1 MNENMAVEAIQDP
14 IERKIAYESARG
26 KIGLLEETMSEMNS
40 QKQQIERLLSEELNS
55 YEVDFNK
62 NQEREISH
70 PEFAKIDQEHRHK
83 IDQLNLKKLSL
94 EREIESR
101 RNTIQR
107 LWCLCWLLKMPYGA
121 KEVKVTRNDTGEK
134 LTVSREDVYNKY
146 FRIVMNSEKS
156 RLINEQSFLRLQ
168 LDFNNIPEFLVHPE
182 NEFYAENFSTSEKL
196 ASVKDQ
202 LEVLHDYER
211 QAKGKYTGMID
222 CSSLVIGDFMNDN
235 SEHLFNQLFLGS
247 EEDKKGRAM

>member
-1 MNENMAVEAIQDP
+1 MNDNMVVEEISNP
-14 IERKIAYESARG
+14 IDRKMAYERARG
-26 KIGLLEETMSEMNS
+26 KIGIVEDTISELEG
-40 QKQQIERLLSEELNS
+40 QKQQVESILSDELKR

-83 IDQLNLKKLSL
+83 IDMLNLKKLSL

-121 KEVKVTRNDTGEK
+121 KEVRVTKNDTGEK
-134 LTVSREDVYNKY
+134 FTVSRQDVYNKY
-146 FRIVMNSEKS
+146 FSIIMNSEKS
-156 RLINEQSFLRLQ
+156 RLTNEQSFLRLQ
-168 LDFNNIPEFLVHPE
+168 LDFNNIPDFLVHPE
-182 NEFYAENFSTSEKL
+182 NEFYTESVSASEKL

-202 LEVLHDYER
+202 LEVLHDYKR
-211 QAKGKYTGMID
+211 QAKGKYTEMID
-222 CSSLVIGDFMNDN
+222 CTGLTIGDFMDSN